1 MDTGNMV
8 DFGMGLISIVF
19 GLGVTAIGIGCLA
32 VVVFLIKEW
41 W

>member
-1 MDTGNMV
+1 MNTGNMV
-8 DFGMGLISIVF
+8 DFGMGLISIGF

-32 VVVFLIKEW
+32 LVGFVIKEW